1 MSKGYAASLLRED
14 PGGGWSELQGTSTVT
29 VHRSSIMV
37 RSATGSLQADFPVQS
52 LSSLALVDNQLLRLT
67 TTTHGARFALR
78 LTAQDMPK
86 LCADLRNGAGQYPPF
101 VACTSKSQ
109 SPLGLV
115 SPMSFP
121 SAEDPALHELVAAL
135 LYKPEFQDFVDSVA
149 TVLDSM
155 HTTMS
160 KK

>member
-14 PGGGWSELQGTSTVT
+14 PGGGWSELQGTNTVT

-78 LTAQDMPK
+78 LTAQDMSK
-86 LCADLRNGAGQYPPF
+86 LCADLRNGAGQYPPV

-109 SPLGLV
+109 SPLA
-115 SPMSFP
+115 SPPMSFP

>member
-1 MSKGYAASLLRED
+1 MSRGHACSFLRED
-14 PGGGWSELQGTSTVT
+14 PGGGWSALQGTSTVT

-37 RSATGSLQADFPVQS
+37 RSATGSLQADIPVQS
-52 LSSLALVDNQLLRLT
+52 LSSLALVDNLLLRLT

-78 LTAQDMPK
+78 LSAQDMPK
-86 LCADLRNGAGQYPPF
+86 LCADLRNGAGQYPPV
-101 VACTSKSQ
+101 VACSSQ
-109 SPLGLV
+109 SQAPSLLFSPLV
-115 SPMSFP
+115 FP

-135 LYKPEFQDFVDSVA
+135 LYQPEFQDFVDSVA

>member
-1 MSKGYAASLLRED
+1 
-14 PGGGWSELQGTSTVT
+14 
-29 VHRSSIMV
+29 
-37 RSATGSLQADFPVQS
+37 
-52 LSSLALVDNQLLRLT
+52 
-67 TTTHGARFALR
+67 
-78 LTAQDMPK
+78 
-86 LCADLRNGAGQYPPF
+86 
-101 VACTSKSQ
+101 
-109 SPLGLV
+109 
-115 SPMSFP
+115 MSFP